1 MIKNLETKFPKV
13 LSFQELINLKAKP
26 VKEMI
31 YFKLEI
37 NGKVGVYESLNKDE
51 NGKIINYAFR
61 NFLPKGEKAYQLD
74 VNQGEEKLNKIANT
88 GEGSSKAKT
97 IEGLHILSI
106 RTQYGNEMDA
116 YL

>member
-1 MIKNLETKFPKV
+1 MTKNLEKKFPKV

-37 NGKVGVYESLNKDE
+37 NGEVGVYEPLNKDE

-61 NFLPKGEKAYQLD
+61 NFLPKGERAYQLD
-74 VNQGEEKLNKIANT
+74 VNQGKEKINEIANPD
-88 GEGSSKAKT
+88 EGLSKAKT
-97 IEGLHILSI
+97 IEGLHII
-106 RTQYGNEMDA
+106 K
-116 YL
+116 